1 MNIGFLAPL
10 YTAVAWILSTIH
22 SGLSHLTTAS
32 WTWGLSIVLLTICM
46 RLLLFPLFM
55 KQIKS
60 QREMQLL
67 QPKIA
72 ELKKKYPDDR
82 QRQSQEQMALFKEHG
97 VNPLA
102 GCLPLLVQMP
112 IFFALFGV
120 LHKFVQNKGATGS
133 GLSSYTPHYGLS
145 RETVRAVAES
155 KVFGVPIAASFSST
169 KQLLANLN
177 VTAAH
182 VKTVTVIMIVLM
194 MATSFLTSRQMLAR
208 SKKSGQVLDGAQATT
223 QKVMVYGM
231 PLFFGVIGVNFQMGV
246 LLYWL
251 TTNVWTF
258 GQQYFV
264 IKGMGDDPEAV
275 VRERKAKAAAESSGS
290 KAPLATV
297 PTFAAGRGDATPK
310 KKAAPLA
317 SATSNATTAG
327 TARNPASAGN
337 GARRPGPAG
346 SRPGG
351 ANRNKRKGGR
361 H

>member
-1 MNIGFLAPL
+1 VNIAFLDPL
-10 YTAVAWILSTIH
+10 YQAVAWVVSTIH
-22 SGLSHLTTAS
+22 SGLSHVS
-32 WTWGLSIVLLTICM
+32 SGQWTWGLSIVLLTICM

-102 GCLPLLVQMP
+102 GCLPLLIQMP

-120 LHKFVQNKGATGS
+120 LHKFVQNKDGTYHPYA
-133 GLSSYTPHYGLS
+133 GLSSD
-145 RETVRAVAES
+145 TVKHIATS
-155 KVFGVPIAASFSST
+155 KIFGVPIAASFSSS
-169 KQLLANLN
+169 KSFLHQLSANPG
-177 VTAAH
+177 T
-182 VKTVTVIMIVLM
+182 VKTVTVIMILLM
-194 MATSFLTSRQMLAR
+194 MSTSFLTSRQMLAR
-208 SKKSGQVLDGAQATT
+208 SKASGQQLDSAQAMT
-223 QKVMVYGM
+223 QKIMVYGM

-264 IKGMGDDPEAV
+264 IKAMGEDPEAV
-275 VRERKAKAAAESSGS
+275 VRARKAKE
-290 KAPLATV
+290 
-297 PTFAAGRGDATPK
+297 
-310 KKAAPLA
+310 
-317 SATSNATTAG
+317 AG
-327 TARNPASAGN
+327 TAVEGRATAAPAKGKAANLTKPAASANSGAVGAAVPVPSTGAGGSPN
-337 GARRPGPAG
+337 RSGSNGSGTGARRPGQA
-346 SRPGG
+346 RP
-351 ANRNKRKGGR
+351 ANRKRKGGR

>member
-1 MNIGFLAPL
+1 MNLAFLDPL
-10 YTAVAWILSTIH
+10 YRAVAWIVVTIH
-22 SGLSHLTTAS
+22 SGLEHITKAG

-46 RLLLFPLFM
+46 RLVLFPLFM

-102 GCLPLLVQMP
+102 GCLPLLIQMP

-120 LHKFVQNKGATGS
+120 LHKFVQDKNGGYS
-133 GLSSYTPHYGLS
+133 PHYGLTQLQV
-145 RETVRAVAES
+145 EQIAKS
-155 KVFGVPIAASFSST
+155 KIFGVPIAATFNSSS
-169 KQLLANLN
+169 KMLGSLN
-177 VTAAH
+177 VTAST
-182 VKTVTVIMIVLM
+182 VKTVTVVMIVLM

-208 SKKSGQVLDGAQATT
+208 SKASGQQLDSAQAMT
-223 QKVMVYGM
+223 QKIMVYGM

-264 IKGMGDDPEAV
+264 IKAMGEDPEAV
-275 VRERKAKAAAESSGS
+275 VRARKAKEAGTAVEGKATAAPAKGVGKGGANLTKQPPTKSG
-290 KAPLATV
+290 AVGATV
-297 PTFAAGRGDATPK
+297 PVPSAGSTNGSPARNGT
-310 KKAAPLA
+310 
-317 SATSNATTAG
+317 NGG
-327 TARNPASAGN
+327 TAA
-337 GARRPGPAG
+337 ARRPGQA
-346 SRPGG
+346 RP
-351 ANRNKRKGGR
+351 ANRKRKGGR

>member
-1 MNIGFLAPL
+1 VNIGFLDPL
-10 YTAVAWILSTIH
+10 YRAVAWILYTIH
-22 SGLSHLTTAS
+22 SGLEHLSTSS
-32 WTWGLSIVLLTICM
+32 WTWGLSIVLLTVCM

-72 ELKKKYPDDR
+72 ELKKKFPDDR
-82 QRQSQEQMALFKEHG
+82 QAQSQAQMALFKEHG

-102 GCLPLLVQMP
+102 GCLPLLIQMP

-120 LHKFVQNKGATGS
+120 LHKFVQNKGGGYS
-133 GLSSYTPHYGLS
+133 KHYGLS
-145 RETVRAVAES
+145 EHTVQQVATS
-155 KVFGVPIAASFSST
+155 KIFGVPIAASFNSS

-177 VTAAH
+177 VTAGT
-182 VKTVTVIMIVLM
+182 VKTVTVVMILLM
-194 MATSFLTSRQMLAR
+194 MASSFLTSRQMLAR
-208 SKKSGQVLDGAQATT
+208 SKKSGQQLDGAQATT
-223 QKVMVYGM
+223 QKIMVYGM
-231 PLFFGVIGVNFQMGV
+231 PLFFGIIGVNFQMGV

-264 IKGMGDDPEAV
+264 IKAMGDDPEAV
-275 VRERKAKAAAESSGS
+275 VRERKEKERAAKGESATQTAVVAA
-290 KAPLATV
+290 
-297 PTFAAGRGDATPK
+297 PTFAAGRGSVK
-310 KKAAPLA
+310 KDPV
-317 SATSNATTAG
+317 SSPST
-327 TARNPASAGN
+327 N
-337 GARRPGPAG
+337 GARNGAAPRRTNPGG

-351 ANRNKRKGGR
+351 GNNRSKRKGGR

>member
-1 MNIGFLAPL
+1 MNVPFLAPL
-10 YTAVAWILSTIH
+10 YEAVAWVIYSIH
-22 SGLSHLTTAS
+22 AGLKHVTTGT

-82 QRQSQEQMALFKEHG
+82 QKQSQEQMALFKEHG

-120 LHKFVQNKGATGS
+120 LHKFVQNKNGTYTG
-133 GLSSYTPHYGLS
+133 HYGLS
-145 RETVRAVAES
+145 AAVVKEVAKS
-155 KVFGVPIAASFSST
+155 KVFGVPIAATFSST
-169 KQLLANLN
+169 KATLASLGT
-177 VTAAH
+177 TAGT
-182 VKTVTVIMIVLM
+182 VKPVTVVMILLM
-194 MATSFLTSRQMLAR
+194 MATSFATSRQMLAR
-208 SKKSGQVLDGAQATT
+208 SKASGATLDGAQATT
-223 QKVMVYGM
+223 QKIMVYGM

-264 IKGMGDDPEAV
+264 IKRMGDDPEAV
-275 VRERKAKAAAESSGS
+275 VRERKAKAAAGGSAVLAAPKTSLTKSASTQSAAKSGVGAGVSGS
-290 KAPLATV
+290 TSS
-297 PTFAAGRGDATPK
+297 T
-310 KKAAPLA
+310 A
-317 SATSNATTAG
+317 SRNGNSANG
-327 TARNPASAGN
+327 T
-337 GARRPGPAG
+337 RRPGQPGA
-346 SRPGG
+346 RP
-351 ANRNKRKGGR
+351 ANRKRKGGR

>member
-1 MNIGFLAPL
+1 MNLAFLAPL
-10 YTAVAWILSTIH
+10 YEAVAWVLSTIH
-22 SGLSHLTTAS
+22 SGLAHLTSAS

-82 QRQSQEQMALFKEHG
+82 QRQSKEQMELFKEHG

-102 GCLPLLVQMP
+102 GCLPLLIQMP

-120 LHKFVQNKGATGS
+120 LHKFVQNKAGG
-133 GLSSYTPHYGLS
+133 YTPHYGLS
-145 RETVRAVAES
+145 AATVKHVAES

-169 KQLLANLN
+169 KQLLHTLGA
-177 VTAAH
+177 TPST
-182 VKTVTVIMIVLM
+182 VKTVTVIMILLM
-194 MATSFLTSRQMLAR
+194 MGTSFMTSRQMLAR
-208 SKKSGQVLDGAQATT
+208 SKASGQQLDSAQATT
-223 QKVMVYGM
+223 QKIMVYGM

-264 IKGMGDDPEAV
+264 IKRMGEDPEAV
-275 VRERKAKAAAESSGS
+275 VRARKAKEAAEGKTSATTTKGTSLTKPAQTKSSSGS
-290 KAPLATV
+290 SPGVAAAVPVTSTGANGNAPRQ
-297 PTFAAGRGDATPK
+297 RGSGA
-310 KKAAPLA
+310 
-317 SATSNATTAG
+317 
-327 TARNPASAGN
+327 N
-337 GARRPGPAG
+337 GARRTSQSGA
-346 SRPGG
+346 RP
-351 ANRNKRKGGR
+351 ANRKRKGGR